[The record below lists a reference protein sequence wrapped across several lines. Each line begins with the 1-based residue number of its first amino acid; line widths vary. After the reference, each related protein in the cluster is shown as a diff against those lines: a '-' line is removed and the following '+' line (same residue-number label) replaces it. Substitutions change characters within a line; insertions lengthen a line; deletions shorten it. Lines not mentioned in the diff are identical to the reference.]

1 MMIAEIVLMKGKSL
15 TARRGHGCPLRGLF
29 ALDPRARRTFLIQ
42 TDADAFFPKALLTKL
57 SLHLHLTQML
67 AVEVRQ
73 LQVLEHHFDK
83 LVETD
88 FGFIIIDARLISRLL
103 ALSAIF
109 PFAYRLAGLNFS
121 VASLSHARH
130 VLTIDKAVLLDAAD
144 RHLHDAILAFS
155 DDGLFGD
162 DIGDVV
168 ADGFADFLTMTQAV
182 ARAAVT
188 ALARGR
194 VIFPKDGFHGESPPN
209 FQNLLL
215 RRSNQQSFQRLLAAY
230 FKITS
235 TQLGQ

>member
-1 MMIAEIVLMKGKSL
+1 NWPHHSN
-15 TARRGHGCPLRGLF
+15 
-29 ALDPRARRTFLIQ
+29 
-42 TDADAFFPKALLTKL
+42 
-57 SLHLHLTQML
+57 LTQML

-73 LQVLEHHFDK
+73 LQFLEHHFDK
-83 LVETD
+83 LVETA

-144 RHLHDAILAFS
+144 RPLHDAILAFS

-168 ADGFADFLTMTQAV
+168 AGILAV
-182 ARAAVT
+182 VFT
-188 ALARGR
+188 
-194 VIFPKDGFHGESPPN
+194 VV
-209 FQNLLL
+209 
-215 RRSNQQSFQRLLAAY
+215 QSAGPR
-230 FKITS
+230 
-235 TQLGQ
+235 